1 MSWGWLMKTLQVMA
15 RRDSR
20 RLALGGLVA
29 FGMALALAGCQH
41 TPVTDTSSRYFL
53 IPAGA
58 TFNLRKPFT
67 IPPQEAH
74 IYIQNGAVHRQNG
87 TNLYYPH
94 CKLGVKDISE
104 APRTVEPDDFEIRK
118 VRRYVDDILLVYRGG
133 LELAAL
139 DLRLAQGDGGSD
151 GPTEYMYV
159 TAMRLH
165 SERQPQVRSLHCQQ
179 LDDPGVGWYATYDEI
194 RQTLGDVA
202 TIRLPG
208 EGPTPEPGQ

>member
-1 MSWGWLMKTLQVMA
+1 MA
-15 RRDSR
+15 
-20 RLALGGLVA
+20 
-29 FGMALALAGCQH
+29 MALALAGCQH
-41 TPVTDTSSRYFL
+41 TPVTDTSSIYFL

-58 TFNLRKPFT
+58 TFTLHRPIT

-74 IYIQNGAVHRQNG
+74 IYIQNGAVHRQRG

-94 CKLGVKDISE
+94 CKLGVKGISE
-104 APRTVEPDDFEIRK
+104 APRSVEPGDFEIRK
-118 VRRYVDDILLVYRGG
+118 VRRYVDDILLVGQSG

-139 DLRLAQGDGGSD
+139 DLRLAQGGGGGSD

-179 LDDPGVGWYATYDEI
+179 LDDPGLGWYATYDEI
-194 RQTLGDVA
+194 RQTLGDLA
-202 TIRLPG
+202 TIRLPV
-208 EGPTPEPGQ
+208 EDPTPRQKSP